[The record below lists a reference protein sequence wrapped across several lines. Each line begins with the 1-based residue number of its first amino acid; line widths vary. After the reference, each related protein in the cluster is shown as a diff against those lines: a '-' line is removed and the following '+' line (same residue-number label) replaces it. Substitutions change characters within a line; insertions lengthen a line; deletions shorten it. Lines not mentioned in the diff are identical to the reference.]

1 MTPPVTKG
9 PTMVPHP
16 YPGKLIV
23 VEGIDGSGKSTQL
36 SLLRK
41 WLESKGY
48 NIFFT
53 EWNSSE
59 LVKETTR
66 RGKKTK
72 ILTPLTFSLLHA
84 TDFANR
90 LYHQILPPLKAGMI
104 VIADRYMYTAFARDA
119 VRGVSQSWVRRLYG
133 FAIKP
138 DIAFYFRVPI
148 EVSLSRLLTG
158 TRAELKYY
166 EAGMDLGLSQNLVE
180 SFKIFQSR
188 TLSEYDK
195 IVDEFGLTVMDAT
208 LEIDEQQEQVR
219 DIVSKALATY
229 KPKRGT
235 HAKREELFWRRFAIP
250 ESEGAQGEAD
260 RG

>member
-1 MTPPVTKG
+1 MSASKSSAN
-9 PTMVPHP
+9 PHP

-36 SLLRK
+36 SLLQK
-41 WLESKGY
+41 WLESQ
-48 NIFFT
+48 NFNTFFT

-72 ILTPLTFSLLHA
+72 VLTPLTFSLLHA

-104 VIADRYMYTAFARDA
+104 VLADRYMYTAFARDA
-119 VRGVSQSWVRRLYG
+119 VRGMSPGWLRNLYSFAVR
-133 FAIKP
+133 P
-138 DIAFYFRVPI
+138 DLVFYFRVPI
-148 EVSLSRLLTG
+148 EVSVSRLLSG

-166 EAGMDLGLSQNLVE
+166 EAGMDMGLSSNLTE
-180 SFKIFQSR
+180 SFKIFQSHA
-188 TLSEYDK
+188 LSEYDK
-195 IVDEFGLTVMDAT
+195 LVDEFGLTVIDAT
-208 LEIDEQQEQVR
+208 LEIDEQQAQVR
-219 DIVSKALATY
+219 DIVSKSLSSY

-235 HAKREELFWRRFAIP
+235 HGRREALFWRRFTLP
-250 ESEGAQGEAD
+250 QSD
-260 RG
+260 RP